1 MLSVNAIDLN
11 GDFSSEQLG
20 VPNLGSSEIVFWFR
34 LNTATVEILV
44 EGDLPAE
51 ILMEDFGDANNDGYL
66 VGEADGI
73 EIGGY
78 KVGFGVGFWVG
89 TATGS
94 LVG

>member
-20 VPNLGSSEIVFWFR
+20 VPNLGSSEIVFW
-34 LNTATVEILV
+34 LLLKSATVEILV
-44 EGDLPAE
+44 AALPAD
-51 ILMEDFGDANNDGYL
+51 ILTEDFGDANNDGYL

>member
-1 MLSVNAIDLN
+1 M
-11 GDFSSEQLG
+11 
-20 VPNLGSSEIVFWFR
+20 
-34 LNTATVEILV
+34 

-73 EIGGY
+73 KVGGY
-78 KVGFGVGFWVG
+78 KVGFGVGILVG
-89 TATGS
+89 AATGC